1 MASGTGGHPFA
12 SPASPPTKASLTS
25 WWDKFKKGNPK
36 KEEPK
41 EEAPPG
47 IFGVPLQES
56 IKYAKVAISMND
68 QNGNS
73 FIYGY
78 IPIVIAKCGV
88 FLKDKATDVEGIF
101 RLSGSAKRIKD
112 LQVVFNSPDKYGK
125 GLDWAGYTVHD
136 AANILRRYLN
146 QLPEPIIPLDY
157 YDKFRQPLSVGG
169 TIDDAEAIKTY
180 QRLISELPPL
190 NRQLLLY
197 ILDLLAVFSSK
208 ADVNLMPAANL
219 AAIFQPGIISHPD
232 HEMSPA
238 DYRLSQDV
246 LIFLILNQ
254 DNFLLGMRGSDE
266 NDDNHH
272 EDKVPSE
279 GYQPSSESPR
289 NQSKNGLDRHPSN
302 ASAGAESVK
311 KFGIQRHNSTSSRK
325 SVSSPIVGPIG
336 LSRSNTVPSKNR
348 SPSVTTPTFPPRTP
362 QSPRMPVSPR
372 FPQKGQMTEGISP
385 EQEVP
390 DNVPEKAT
398 ATLTLPMGTVAE
410 QPLEK
415 LDAPRQSSSH
425 GEKTTSEFSEMVS
438 PVEPPTNNDTQSHP
452 PHAQGATEQ
461 PNATHPL
468 RTPTKEKG
476 FSSYFARS
484 PGSETERKTS
494 NKLRKKRIPGSQNP
508 SAESSTASLNG
519 TTSHPPLAIAQQI
532 PPASN
537 PTSQQPPLLP
547 ISASPPND
555 LPALD
560 TRTPSFQA
568 NIQASTPTDAKQLEP
583 PAPGVPHG
591 KGVPSASTSSLV
603 QQVSQTPSQA
613 SSLSSQ
619 SSQPDDGKLGEKPK
633 QKSIWR
639 KSAQKLNLGSAQ
651 ATAQATADKLS
662 GLISP
667 PFVKPLNSNGS
678 MHSLNSK
685 GRRRSHSVGEKAGE
699 APKEVST
706 LPQRGASASGQHA
719 SSTENLG
726 AIGWL
731 QKKINERKEKGEKER
746 DASAGPPQFPMLLPT
761 TPIAEV
767 ETPISPKR

>member
-1 MASGTGGHPFA
+1 MSSAADGHPFA

-25 WWDKFKKGNPK
+25 WWEKFKGKGNPK
-36 KEEPK
+36 KDEHK
-41 EEAPPG
+41 DEAPG

-125 GLDWAGYTVHD
+125 GLDWTGYTVHD

-146 QLPEPIIPLDY
+146 QLPEPIIPLGY
-157 YDKFRQPLSVGG
+157 YDKFRQPLQGHE
-169 TIDDAEAIKTY
+169 TIDETEAIRTY

-246 LIFLILNQ
+246 LIFLILKQ

-266 NDDNHH
+266 TDHH
-272 EDKVPSE
+272 EDVKVPSE
-279 GYQPSSESPR
+279 GYQQLDPPSP
-289 NQSKNGLDRHPSN
+289 SKNGLDRHPSN
-302 ASAGAESVK
+302 ASEGPESAMKSGVH
-311 KFGIQRHNSTSSRK
+311 RSNSTASRN
-325 SVSSPIVGPIG
+325 SISNPVPSPTT
-336 LSRSNTVPSKNR
+336 LSRSKTVPSKSR
-348 SPSVTTPTFPPRTP
+348 SPSANTPTFPRTP
-362 QSPRMPVSPR
+362 TSPRMPSPR
-372 FPQKGQMTEGISP
+372 ATIRGQMTEGISP
-385 EQEVP
+385 EAEIP
-390 DNVPEKAT
+390 DSKDPGESQGV
-398 ATLTLPMGTVAE
+398 TVAE
-410 QPLEK
+410 IVSEQHELTKKP
-415 LDAPRQSSSH
+415 PSSH
-425 GEKTTSEFSEMVS
+425 GEKAQSEFSEMVS
-438 PVEPPTNNDTQSHP
+438 PVELPLSPGGQSISDQPTSP
-452 PHAQGATEQ
+452 
-461 PNATHPL
+461 HPL

-476 FSSYFARS
+476 ISSYFSRS
-484 PGSETERKTS
+484 PGNESERKAS

-519 TTSHPPLAIAQQI
+519 AAPHPAALTIAQAV
-532 PPASN
+532 PPSAN
-537 PTSQQPPLLP
+537 PISQQPPLLP
-547 ISASPPND
+547 ISASPPTSND
-555 LPALD
+555 
-560 TRTPSFQA
+560 
-568 NIQASTPTDAKQLEP
+568 STPLLDSGKPQPHPQVQLSVPIDIGQKHLE
-583 PAPGVPHG
+583 APGQTTAPHS
-591 KGVPSASTSSLV
+591 KGAQSASTTSLV

-619 SSQPDDGKLGEKPK
+619 SSQPEEGKQTEKHK
-633 QKSIWR
+633 HKSIWR
-639 KSAQKLNLGSAQ
+639 KSAQKLNIVGSSHG
-651 ATAQATADKLS
+651 TSDKLM
-662 GLISP
+662 SP
-667 PFVKPLNSNGS
+667 PFSKHSNGS
-678 MHSLNSK
+678 SNSLNSK
-685 GRRRSHSVGEKAGE
+685 ARQRSHSVGEKAGD
-699 APKEVST
+699 APKESST
-706 LPQRGASASGQHA
+706 LPQRGASASGQH
-719 SSTENLG
+719 STSPENNG

-731 QKKINERKEKGEKER
+731 HKKINERKEKFDREREK
-746 DASAGPPQFPMLLPT
+746 DSTSPTQASLP
-761 TPIAEV
+761 EV
-767 ETPISPKR
+767 SSSSEANATLSPKR

>member
-1 MASGTGGHPFA
+1 MASGAGGHPFT

-41 EEAPPG
+41 EGPPG

-73 FIYGY
+73 FIYGH

-112 LQVVFNSPDKYGK
+112 LQVIFNSPDKYGK

-157 YDKFRQPLSVGG
+157 YDKFRQPLSGGG
-169 TIDDAEAIKTY
+169 TIDDTEAIKTY

-266 NDDNHH
+266 NDDHH
-272 EDKVPSE
+272 GDKVPSE

-289 NQSKNGLDRHPSN
+289 SQSKNGLDRHPSN

-348 SPSVTTPTFPPRTP
+348 TPSVTSPTFPPRTP

-372 FPQKGQMTEGISP
+372 LPQKAQTAEGVPP

-390 DNVPEKAT
+390 DSVPEKTT
-398 ATLTLPMGTVAE
+398 APPMGIVTE
-410 QPLEK
+410 QPAEK
-415 LDAPRQSSSH
+415 LETPARLSSSH
-425 GEKTTSEFSEMVS
+425 GERTTSEFSEMVS
-438 PVEPPTNNDTQSHP
+438 PVEPPTNSDSQP
-452 PHAQGATEQ
+452 PLPQAAAEQ
-461 PNATHPL
+461 QNTNHPL

-484 PGSETERKTS
+484 PGSENERKTS

-519 TTSHPPLAIAQQI
+519 TVPHNIIAVTQPI

-547 ISASPPND
+547 ISASPPHG

-560 TRTPSFQA
+560 TRTPAFQA
-568 NIQASTPTDAKQLEP
+568 NIQASTPIDPKQP
-583 PAPGVPHG
+583 DSQVPGVPHG

-639 KSAQKLNLGSAQ
+639 KSAQKLNLGAAQ

-678 MHSLNSK
+678 MNSLNSK
-685 GRRRSHSVGEKAGE
+685 GRRRSHSVGEKADE
-699 APKEVST
+699 APKEVPK
-706 LPQRGASASGQHA
+706 LPQRGASASGQHTP
-719 SSTENLG
+719 STENLG
-726 AIGWL
+726 AISWL
-731 QKKINERKEKGEKER
+731 QKKINERKDKGEKER
-746 DASAGPPQFPMLLPT
+746 DPSAGPPQFPMLPT
-761 TPIAEV
+761 APAPIAEV
-767 ETPISPKR
+767 ETPLSPKR